1 MYICDGR
8 MLEGTLLLL
17 CIDCVLA
24 LIWKFLTKFGDMNSV
39 FHSDKICADNV
50 DF

>member
-8 MLEGTLLLL
+8 MLEDTLLLV

-24 LIWKFLTKFGDMNSV
+24 LIWKFIKFGNMNSV
-39 FHSDKICADNV
+39 FDSGKISADNV